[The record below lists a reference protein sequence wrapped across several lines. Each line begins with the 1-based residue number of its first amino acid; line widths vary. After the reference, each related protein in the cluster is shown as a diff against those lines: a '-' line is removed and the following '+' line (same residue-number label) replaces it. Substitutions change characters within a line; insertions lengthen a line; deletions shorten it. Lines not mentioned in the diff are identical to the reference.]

1 MNLNPDKFSSSRVGA
16 YCIRPTDG
24 HARGRTKLIPIR
36 FLIPRIKTNQTAVHF
51 PVRST
56 IVMVVCG
63 AYAIR
68 PYTNDKSLVQF
79 SRSFGHLHDHLW
91 GVCCCALHGHPKKWR
106 SFYPRIKMN
115 IKPDGFSIP
124 RTKRNLI
131 LIRFSNPRPKMNL
144 NLAGFF
150 NPGPKGIAIPGA

>member
-1 MNLNPDKFSSSRVGA
+1 M
-16 YCIRPTDG
+16 
-24 HARGRTKLIPIR
+24 KLIPIR
-36 FLIPRIKTNQTAVHF
+36 FLIHRTKTNRKHVHFPVRSTICMVVCGAYSIRPYTDDKNLVHF

-63 AYAIR
+63 AYAVA
-68 PYTNDKSLVQF
+68 PYTGILKNGD
-79 SRSFGHLHDHLW
+79 SFI
-91 GVCCCALHGHPKKWR
+91 
-106 SFYPRIKMN
+106 PRIRMN

-144 NLAGFF
+144 NPAGFF
-150 NPGPKGIAIPGA
+150 NPGPKEIAVPDA